1 MFTPLTSKVCSIK
14 HPFDENHADQ
24 ITKQAHEED
33 QLGKKFHEYLTV
45 VPLTHFVPETWTENL
60 SKEIEKKN
68 LPHHESKCHMHYSKN
83 QRNFHFV
90 TFGRGLAS
98 WNLWQMQIFNHMQDM
113 YDIFSNHTS
122 PPLRY
127 WMLLDAVSQTGST
140 PIGYGSPEYT
150 FGS

>member
-60 SKEIEKKN
+60 NKEIEKNGTSSWVQMSYALLQKSEKFSFCN
-68 LPHHESKCHMHYSKN
+68 LLEGIGELK
-83 QRNFHFV
+83 FV
-90 TFGRGLAS
+90 T
-98 WNLWQMQIFNHMQDM
+98 
-113 YDIFSNHTS
+113 
-122 PPLRY
+122 
-127 WMLLDAVSQTGST
+127 DAN
-140 PIGYGSPEYT
+140 
-150 FGS
+150 F